1 MPRRPVNL
9 RFSRTLRYKC
19 RLSVGRRC
27 LGEGHVEKC
36 AGFWRVRAFRAGF
49 GPIFCTLRR
58 SVRSRALRNYD
69 LDMDA
74 LATVCSW
81 ETNGIMIWAWMLWP
95 PYALGKR
102 TEFMIWN
109 GCSGHRMLLGN
120 ERNYDLGMDALA
132 TVCSWETNGIMI
144 WAWMLW
150 PPYALGKRTE
160 L

>member
-1 MPRRPVNL
+1 ML
-9 RFSRTLRYKC
+9 
-19 RLSVGRRC
+19 
-27 LGEGHVEKC
+27 LGNE
-36 AGFWRVRAFRAGF
+36 
-49 GPIFCTLRR
+49 
-58 SVRSRALRNYD
+58 RNYD
-69 LDMDA
+69 LGMDA

-81 ETNGIMIWAWMLWP
+81 ETNGI
-95 PYALGKR
+95 
-102 TEFMIWN
+102 MIWN